1 MLGAVPQIVASILL
15 IVLFS
20 VFQKEWQTS
29 SVGQVTAFFAFVLLQ
44 AGGVSLVLLSAN
56 TSLAATTTILV
67 ASCFAAA
74 VLARPA
80 IRFWRQRRSRQ
91 SSSQAQPSKKLGF
104 F

>member
-1 MLGAVPQIVASILL
+1 MLRAVPQIVASILL

-20 VFQKEWQTS
+20 VFRKEWQTS
-29 SVGQVTAFFAFVLLQ
+29 SAGQVAAFFAFALLQ

-80 IRFWRQRRSRQ
+80 IRFWRQRQKQDSSKQSR
-91 SSSQAQPSKKLGF
+91 PSKKLGF